1 MSMSSFLTSSTLK
14 RSDLG
19 LNYQTAFYDAI
30 SAAHAL
36 SFIRSHQLK
45 RRAGRTCWTRRLP
58 RSNLLPKP
66 NSEMITPTLA
76 VEANFR
82 LNSVAHVRRNCQT
95 TTADHPLGLRELCKT
110 KQERNSRRGTE
121 FHPQGDGRR
130 KRFRR
135 PQGVNLSI
143 FWQLTR
149 GLRLVRIIF
158 LKKSTQQMPLV
169 STETGI
175 FNFKNVHSTLWRD
188 VYDDHRMRHMNINP
202 GSRFWGEVSGL

>member
-1 MSMSSFLTSSTLK
+1 MHLSKGINSTDSAARFKTSNQIITSDITNAEPLGQSLNMSMSSFLTSSTLK

-143 FWQLTR
+143 F
-149 GLRLVRIIF
+149 
-158 LKKSTQQMPLV
+158 
-169 STETGI
+169 
-175 FNFKNVHSTLWRD
+175 
-188 VYDDHRMRHMNINP
+188 
-202 GSRFWGEVSGL
+202 